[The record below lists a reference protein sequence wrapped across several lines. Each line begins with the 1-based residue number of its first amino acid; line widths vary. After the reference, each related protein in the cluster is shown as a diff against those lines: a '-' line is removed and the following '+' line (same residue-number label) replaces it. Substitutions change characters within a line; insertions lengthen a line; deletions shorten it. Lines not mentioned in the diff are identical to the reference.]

1 MGVLRV
7 LSDFHRAD
15 AMEQG
20 RRWGWLTGLFALRT
34 GFVGDSGGV
43 RRRSLERC
51 ESDLGIPRLWHED
64 SPGWRWIGMTSTLAG
79 VPKDC
84 WAGQFHPALH
94 SGVERGPILAGVPG
108 DAVSVAG
115 MGSGVAASRATV
127 VVVRKER
134 DKRMSI
140 ERRRA
145 GGGWVG
151 ATLAAWLLVVCA
163 LGRLCGAEV
172 SEAAGATRELAAV
185 LFLDVGNPDCAG
197 LEQELESFAKARGL
211 RLEVSVKH
219 APAVVERIGVHEAL
233 EAARAAGKF
242 REMQAALF
250 RNPGVRGSGLV
261 RLAGEVGLDVAAFE
275 SAMDNRVHRRAVMR
289 DLAEAR
295 GLGVQT
301 TPVLFANGA
310 RMEGGEAIRKA
321 LRTPPPKPPP
331 AWSVMKV
338 EPLELD
344 LRGVP
349 SRGPA
354 EAPVAIVEFTDFR
367 CGFCR
372 IHSRTLSEL
381 EAAFPGKV
389 RRVFKNYPLGREE
402 EAVLPHLA
410 GMAALEQGKFW
421 ELHHSIMSRPVEGVG
436 DLLERAQALGLETN
450 RLARRWVEG
459 DVAARVDRDGEEG
472 QRLGIEATPTTFI
485 NGRRVVGR
493 QSIETLKGYVREA
506 LGLGVEAGVG
516 PRLAGASGLDP
527 DSTSLGPKDGAV
539 YLEVFV
545 DLAEKESGRL
555 LERVR
560 EFARERPS
568 VRVEFRSVVR
578 TNGTA
583 SVVLQESALAAAEQG
598 RFWEWC
604 GVLAREEVV
613 PGAERMAEL
622 ARGLG
627 MDPAKLAQSMAEHRH
642 RARIEADTAEAL
654 ERGVAGGTV
663 VMNGTVFRGEP
674 TQENLA
680 RHMDEHACCGKAA
693 DFQRPKG
700 LPGR

>member
-1 MGVLRV
+1 M
-7 LSDFHRAD
+7 A
-15 AMEQG
+15 
-20 RRWGWLTGLFALRT
+20 
-34 GFVGDSGGV
+34 
-43 RRRSLERC
+43 
-51 ESDLGIPRLWHED
+51 
-64 SPGWRWIGMTSTLAG
+64 
-79 VPKDC
+79 VPWETVV
-84 WAGQFHPALH
+84 WAG
-94 SGVERGPILAGVPG
+94 
-108 DAVSVAG
+108 
-115 MGSGVAASRATV
+115 
-127 VVVRKER
+127 KER
-134 DKRMSI
+134 DELMNM

-151 ATLAAWLLVVCA
+151 ATLTVWLLVACA
-163 LGRLCGAEV
+163 LGRLCGEPV
-172 SEAAGATRELAAV
+172 SESAGATRELAAV
-185 LFLDVGNPDCAG
+185 LFLDVGNPDCSG

-219 APAVVERIGVHEAL
+219 APAVVERIEAHEAL

-242 REMQAALF
+242 REMQAGLF

-275 SAMDNRVHRRAVMR
+275 SAMDNRLHRRAVMR

-310 RMEGGEAIRKA
+310 RMDGGEAIRKA

-331 AWSVMKV
+331 AWAEMKV
-338 EPLELD
+338 EPLEPD
-344 LRGVP
+344 LRGAP

-354 EAPVAIVEFTDFR
+354 EAPVTILEFTDFR

-389 RRVFKNYPLGREE
+389 RRVFKNYPLGREP

-421 ELHHSIMSRPVEGVG
+421 ELHHSIMLRPLEGVE
-436 DLLERAQALGLETN
+436 DLLGRASALGLETN
-450 RLARRWVEG
+450 RLARRWAEVE
-459 DVAARVDRDGEEG
+459 VAAQVDRDVDEG
-472 QRLGIEATPTTFI
+472 QRLGIQATPTTFI

-493 QSIETLKGYVREA
+493 QSIETLKGYVRAA
-506 LGLGVEAGVG
+506 LGLGAEAGAAPVVDG
-516 PRLAGASGLDP
+516 VSGLDP

-539 YLEVFV
+539 YVEVFV
-545 DLAEKESGRL
+545 DFGEKGSRGL
-555 LERVR
+555 LEPVR

-568 VRVEFRSVVR
+568 VRVEFRSVAR

-583 SVVLQESALAAAEQG
+583 SVALQESALAAAEQG

-604 GVLAREEVV
+604 AKLAREEGV
-613 PGAERMAEL
+613 PGGERMAEW

-627 MDPAKLAQSMAEHRH
+627 MDPVRFAQSMAEHRH
-642 RARIEADTAEAL
+642 RGRIEADTAEAV
-654 ERGVAGGTV
+654 ERGVAGGAV
-663 VMNGTVFRGEP
+663 VMNGTLFRGEP
-674 TQENLA
+674 TLENLA

-693 DFQRPKG
+693 DFERPKL